1 MRVSAW
7 FTTPGL
13 GAGVGVGVKNC
24 LPKTKLGISICHHR
38 DSHFQTEFMRKELAM
53 HYSFAVRA
61 IAVGI
66 AAASS
71 TCAYAETVNTIAD
84 LPNNKRTV
92 AYMYASTMQEWLYRL
107 GVEQDRKFGI
117 QQECKSQY
125 RVEPYSVSVLQ
136 PIDFPDDKQHPVKGI
151 WNFRY
156 QLQRCGESKF
166 YNTIFIASAN
176 GETPPTP
183 RAYYPGATN
192 ASPVL
197 VKDAMLGALTS
208 AMVKADQ
215 KDCKDIDVFDMRVT
229 EPAHDVTD
237 GEKTLKGV
245 WNEAWTF
252 RLCRQMVDV
261 GISFIPDTTGG
272 GTRYV
277 VNPVKTSETA
287 KKQ

>member
-1 MRVSAW
+1 MQYSA
-7 FTTPGL
+7 
-13 GAGVGVGVKNC
+13 AVK
-24 LPKTKLGISICHHR
+24 T
-38 DSHFQTEFMRKELAM
+38 
-53 HYSFAVRA
+53 

-66 AAASS
+66 AAASF
-71 TCAYAETVNTIAD
+71 TCAYAETVNSIAD

-92 AYMYASTMQEWLYRL
+92 TYMYTSTMQEWLYRL

-136 PIDFPDDKQHPVKGI
+136 PIDFPDDKQHPVKGV

-166 YNTIFIASAN
+166 YNAIFIASGN
-176 GETPPTP
+176 GETPVTP

-197 VKDAMLGALTS
+197 VKDAMFEALSS
-208 AMVKADQ
+208 AMVKAELT
-215 KDCKDIDVFDMRVT
+215 DCKDIDVFDMRIT

-237 GEKTLKGV
+237 GDKTFKGV

-252 RLCRQMVDV
+252 RLCGQMVDV

-272 GTRYV
+272 GTTYIV
-277 VNPVKTSETA
+277 SPVKPAEAA
-287 KKQ
+287 KKR

>member
-1 MRVSAW
+1 MLYPSV
-7 FTTPGL
+7 
-13 GAGVGVGVKNC
+13 
-24 LPKTKLGISICHHR
+24 
-38 DSHFQTEFMRKELAM
+38 
-53 HYSFAVRA
+53 VRT
-61 IAVGI
+61 I
-66 AAASS
+66 AAAILAASLAS
-71 TCAYAETVNTIAD
+71 AYAETVNTIND

-92 AYMYASTMQEWLYRL
+92 GYMYARTMQEWLYRL
-107 GVEQDRKFGI
+107 GVEQDKKFGL
-117 QQECKSQY
+117 QQACKTQY
-125 RVEPYSVSVLQ
+125 RVEPYSVSILQ

-166 YNTIFIASAN
+166 YNALFIASGN
-176 GETPPTP
+176 GDTPPTP

-192 ASPVL
+192 AGPVL

-208 AMVKADQ
+208 AMVKASL

-229 EPAHDVTD
+229 EPPHNVAD

-252 RLCRQMVDV
+252 RLCGQMVDV
-261 GISFIPDTTGG
+261 GVSFIPHANGG
-272 GTRYV
+272 GTQYV
-277 VNPVKTSETA
+277 IAPVKPGEGA